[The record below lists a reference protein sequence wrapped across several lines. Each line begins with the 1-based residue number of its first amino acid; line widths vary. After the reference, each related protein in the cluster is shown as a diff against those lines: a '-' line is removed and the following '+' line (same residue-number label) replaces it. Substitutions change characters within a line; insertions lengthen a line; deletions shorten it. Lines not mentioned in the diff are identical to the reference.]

1 MIDGKYYVDGECFC
15 KCLSH
20 AKGFDGKDMVWVEAC
35 DFSEYGVSKYDK
47 LFWIEESCDRRFVES
62 TEEEYN
68 TVRNLIQN
76 TINIIDKYNDKCFL
90 PRWAE
95 RKKKENENMSLMEM
109 NSHYSNYTSDVPK
122 GEKED

>member
-90 PRWAE
+90 PRWTE
-95 RKKKENENMSLMEM
+95 RK
-109 NSHYSNYTSDVPK
+109 
-122 GEKED
+122 EKEKQ

>member
-20 AKGFDGKDMVWVEAC
+20 AKGFDGKDMVCVDAC
-35 DFSEYGVSKYDK
+35 TFNEYGLSKYDR
-47 LFWIEESCDRRFVES
+47 LVLVEEACDRRFVES

-68 TVRNLIQN
+68 TVRNLIQS

-90 PRWAE
+90 PRWSE
-95 RKKKENENMSLMEM
+95 RKEKENENGGLMKM
-109 NSHYSNYTSDVPK
+109 DSRYLNYTSDVPK